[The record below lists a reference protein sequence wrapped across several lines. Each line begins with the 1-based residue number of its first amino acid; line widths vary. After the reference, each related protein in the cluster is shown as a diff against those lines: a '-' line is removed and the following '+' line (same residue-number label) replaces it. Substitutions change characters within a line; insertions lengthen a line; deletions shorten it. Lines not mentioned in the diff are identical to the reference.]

1 MGGRRSEVWLRVVGM
16 ALVALSPLVA
26 CGDDD
31 GGGLGAAG
39 VTDEGDDGDG
49 TAGDPFGAGD
59 GGAAEGVPP
68 DGPGVALGACDLLE
82 PAEIEAE
89 LGDLLGPVREGE
101 VNPAGCLWPI
111 GQDDIQ
117 IAGLDLQILYHP
129 SDEVADDFAGSS
141 PDAALADVQGV
152 PEVPGLGDEARLSYG
167 TLYVRSG
174 DTVVSLSLESFAG
187 ADAYVAELVALAEQ
201 LVPRL

>member
-16 ALVALSPLVA
+16 ALVALSLLVA

-31 GGGLGAAG
+31 GGSPGAPDLADG
-39 VTDEGDDGDG
+39 GGDGDG
-49 TAGDPFGAGD
+49 AVSDPLGAGD
-59 GGAAEGVPP
+59 GGVAEDVPP
-68 DGPGVALGACDLLE
+68 DAPGVVLGACDLLAV
-82 PAEIEAE
+82 AEIEAE
-89 LGDLLGPVREGE
+89 LGDVLGPVRDGE
-101 VNPAGCLWPI
+101 VNLAGCLWPI
-111 GQDDIQ
+111 GQDNVQ

-129 SDEVADDFAGSS
+129 SDELADDFAGGS
-141 PDAALADVQGV
+141 PEAALADVQGV

-187 ADAYVAELVALAEQ
+187 ADAFVVELVALAEQ
-201 LVPRL
+201 LVARL